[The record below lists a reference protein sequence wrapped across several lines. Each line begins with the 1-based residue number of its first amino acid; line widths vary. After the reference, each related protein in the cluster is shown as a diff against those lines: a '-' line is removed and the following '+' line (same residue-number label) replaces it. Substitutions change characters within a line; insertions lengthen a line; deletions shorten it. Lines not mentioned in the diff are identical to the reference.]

1 MESLRTILF
10 SVFCFGMAITLKA
23 ERVDMLK
30 SGAKAD
36 GKTLNTTLINHTVDR
51 LSQAGGGTLFF
62 PAGTYLTGAI
72 RLKSNITLELEAGA
86 TLLFSDNFDDYL
98 PFMEVR
104 HEGVMMKSFSPL
116 ISAMDAENITI
127 KGEGTLDGQGKAW
140 WTEFFR
146 IYVDLEKNG
155 MRELNK
161 YQPLWERENDV
172 EALYAETNEDWHG
185 TLKRRFF
192 RPPFIPKST
201 Y

>member
-104 HEGVMMKSFSPL
+104 HEGVMPRTSQSKGKGHSTVRERHGGRNFSVFMS
-116 ISAMDAENITI
+116 IWRKTVCVS
-127 KGEGTLDGQGKAW
+127 
-140 WTEFFR
+140 
-146 IYVDLEKNG
+146 
-155 MRELNK
+155 
-161 YQPLWERENDV
+161 
-172 EALYAETNEDWHG
+172 
-185 TLKRRFF
+185 
-192 RPPFIPKST
+192 
-201 Y
+201 

>member
-104 HEGVMMKSFSPL
+104 HEGVMLSL
-116 ISAMDAENITI
+116 IHI
-127 KGEGTLDGQGKAW
+127 
-140 WTEFFR
+140 
-146 IYVDLEKNG
+146 
-155 MRELNK
+155 
-161 YQPLWERENDV
+161 
-172 EALYAETNEDWHG
+172 
-185 TLKRRFF
+185 
-192 RPPFIPKST
+192 
-201 Y
+201 